1 MKLSIMI
8 GVPLLFLCVTAS
20 VLLLAC
26 FYICRAKAYEK
37 KSSKLPQEDHKRVYP
52 GRDWC
57 GGARSKVVECKE
69 KGAEKEVKPAEK
81 EVP

>member
-1 MKLSIMI
+1 MI
-8 GVPLLFLCVTAS
+8 GVPLLFLCVTAV

-26 FYICRAKAYEK
+26 IYICRAKAYEK
-37 KSSKLPQEDHKRVYP
+37 KSSCKLPQEDHCRVYP

-57 GGARSKVVECKE
+57 GGARSKVVQCDE
-69 KGAEKEVKPAEK
+69 KGAVKDVKSTGEK